1 MQQDSGAI
9 EAAIIAISTI
19 FLILATFIV
28 MIMLVYRKRRNSHII
43 EKINIQ
49 ANFQQEILKAQ
60 LEMQEQ
66 TLNRLSREMHDNI
79 SQVLSFVK
87 MTLGRATNLNDHEK
101 QQKIDQSRELISQ
114 AVADLRDLSKSIS
127 FEHIKSLGLVKTI
140 NAEVDRLN
148 KSGLVK
154 ASLNIE
160 GNERHLG
167 DDRELVI
174 FRIIQEGINN
184 TLKYAEASHLQ
195 IALQYSD
202 QIFNLSLLD
211 DGKGFPVD
219 AHREGGS
226 GLRNIRNRANL
237 IGAAAVISSEPG
249 KGCQIKVTLN
259 RELLTPN

>member
-9 EAAIIAISTI
+9 EAAIIAISII

-87 MTLGRATNLNDHEK
+87 MTLGRATNLSDDEK

-140 NAEVDRLN
+140 NTEVDRLN

-154 ASLNIE
+154 ASLNVE
-160 GNERHLG
+160 GEERHLG

-202 QIFNLSLLD
+202 QIFNLSLQD
-211 DGKGFPVD
+211 DGKGFQMD
-219 AHREGGS
+219 AQREGGS

-237 IGAAAVISSEPG
+237 IGATAVISSGPG
-249 KGCQIKVTLN
+249 KGCQIKVALN
-259 RELLTPN
+259 RTIEPN